1 MSASKNGRHVTSVA
15 ASLSVHFRL
24 VNVLMFTEHLLQ
36 YINDL
41 SSIFL
46 SNFGEAALQKGL
58 AVAG

>member
-1 MSASKNGRHVTSVA
+1 
-15 ASLSVHFRL
+15 LSVHFRL